1 MLSAIHVK
9 NLALIDEIEVDFQK
23 HLNIL
28 TGETGAGKSIII
40 GSINLAL
47 GKKMPKDMI
56 RKGAD
61 YALVEL
67 FFNIDENSDAAKALA
82 KLEIPQ
88 EDGTVAISRRMSPS
102 RSVSRINGEIVSV
115 KTVKEIASMLIDIH
129 GQHEHQS
136 LLYKSKH
143 LEILDEFSKE
153 KLGTLKKEMA
163 EAFEKYKAFERELKN
178 AVTDSEQRKKEQIFL
193 EYVIQEIED
202 AALTEGEDDLL
213 AAQYKKMSHSRKIM
227 ESAGSAYAL
236 CANEA
241 SEAVSRALRE
251 LSSVEDYD
259 ETISGMKAQ
268 LYDADNLL
276 NDFNR
281 EMAGYID
288 ALTFDDEA
296 FRETEQRL
304 DMINTLKTKYG
315 QTIREI
321 LDYKEQKQQELEQLE
336 HYEEYLYKLR
346 ADFKAAGKTY
356 MQLAK
361 KVSEIRQ
368 AAGKKLSSLILE
380 ALKELNFLDVRFDMR
395 FYTLE
400 NAGSNG
406 IDEAEFVI
414 STNPGEDL
422 KPLGEVASG
431 GELSRVML
439 AVKSVLADADAVETL
454 IFDEIDAGI
463 SGRTAQKVSER
474 LSVIA
479 GKHQVICITHL
490 PQIASMADAHYMI
503 EKKNVADHTLTEI
516 KKLSDEASVQEIAR
530 LLGGVAVTDTV
541 LLNAREMK
549 SLAQN
554 TKKYCL

>member
-1 MLSAIHVK
+1 M
-9 NLALIDEIEVDFQK
+9 
-23 HLNIL
+23 
-28 TGETGAGKSIII
+28 
-40 GSINLAL
+40 
-47 GKKMPKDMI
+47 
-56 RKGAD
+56 
-61 YALVEL
+61 
-67 FFNIDENSDAAKALA
+67 
-82 KLEIPQ
+82 
-88 EDGTVAISRRMSPS
+88 
-102 RSVSRINGEIVSV
+102 
-115 KTVKEIASMLIDIH
+115 
-129 GQHEHQS
+129 
-136 LLYKSKH
+136 
-143 LEILDEFSKE
+143 
-153 KLGTLKKEMA
+153 
-163 EAFEKYKAFERELKN
+163 
-178 AVTDSEQRKKEQIFL
+178 
-193 EYVIQEIED
+193 
-202 AALTEGEDDLL
+202 TEGEDDLL

-321 LDYKEQKQQELEQLE
+321 LDYKEQKHQELEQLE
-336 HYEEYLYKLR
+336 HYEEYLHKLR
-346 ADFKAAGKTY
+346 ADFEAAGKTY

-422 KPLGEVASG
+422 KPLGEVG
-431 GELSRVML
+431 LR
-439 AVKSVLADADAVETL
+439 
-454 IFDEIDAGI
+454 
-463 SGRTAQKVSER
+463 R
-474 LSVIA
+474 
-479 GKHQVICITHL
+479 
-490 PQIASMADAHYMI
+490 
-503 EKKNVADHTLTEI
+503 
-516 KKLSDEASVQEIAR
+516 
-530 LLGGVAVTDTV
+530 
-541 LLNAREMK
+541 
-549 SLAQN
+549 
-554 TKKYCL
+554 